1 MATLFTLGLLLNHLQ
16 EGHEVRGALQPTKPH
31 HPCSSLPGSP
41 CCMHPP
47 STCNLL
53 RALGPQ
59 TQASS
64 LQQGPAPGQT
74 AAHPQHQHLKLAPW
88 LWGWAGWGGCH
99 RTTKWSREDSQ
110 GRKTLVCVCVCVSA
124 CDAGR
129 TVPGMTPHVSCGLRV
144 MLS

>member
-1 MATLFTLGLLLNHLQ
+1 MKQILGLLLGKVIPLRHTNLLQ
-16 EGHEVRGALQPTKPH
+16 VKYIKLLFLVMLLKVV
-31 HPCSSLPGSP
+31 
-41 CCMHPP
+41 MKV
-47 STCNLL
+47 L